1 MALTRFLNRLG
12 FEGDRADVI
21 QFWIAVVLQLVILF
35 FFVSALWDG
44 RWLLAFTA
52 AIVFTLTFMPS
63 VIEWQFGIYIPVEFI
78 LINTLFLF
86 ASFALGEVRA
96 FYLRIWWWDL
106 LLHGFS
112 AIIMGIV
119 GFLFVYVF
127 YSEKKIEMQPLF
139 IGLFSFSFAVSLGVL
154 WELFEFLM
162 DHFFGTNMMK
172 SGLDDTMTDLMM
184 DVAGAFV
191 ASMIGYWYVRGES
204 FFFVDRIVR
213 KLIKSQCPKEVK
225 SKKN

>member
-1 MALTRFLNRLG
+1 MALRRFLDKLG
-12 FEGDRADVI
+12 FKGDRADAI
-21 QFWIAVVLQLVILF
+21 QLWIAAILQLVILF
-35 FFVSALWDG
+35 FLISALWEG

-52 AIVFTLTFMPS
+52 AIVFVLTFMPS
-63 VIEWQFGIYIPVEFI
+63 VIKWRFGIYIPVEFI

-106 LLHGFS
+106 MLHGFS

-127 YSEKKIEMQPLF
+127 YAQKKIEMPPVY
-139 IGLFSFSFAVSLGVL
+139 ISLFSFSFAVSLGVV
-154 WELFEFLM
+154 WEIFEFLM

-184 DVAGAFV
+184 DVAGAFA
-191 ASMIGYWYVRGES
+191 ASMIGYWYVRGGS

-213 KLIKSQCPKEVK
+213 KLLHKQR
-225 SKKN
+225 

>member
-1 MALTRFLNRLG
+1 MVLRRLLDKLG
-12 FEGDRADVI
+12 FKGDRADAI
-21 QFWIAVVLQLVILF
+21 QLWIAVVLQVVILF
-35 FFVSALWDG
+35 FLVTALWEG

-52 AIVFTLTFMPS
+52 AIVFVLTFMPS
-63 VIEWQFGIYIPVEFI
+63 ILEWQFGIYIPVEFI

-106 LLHGFS
+106 MLHGFS

-119 GFLFVYVF
+119 GFLLVYVF
-127 YSEKKIEMQPLF
+127 YTEKKIEMPPF
-139 IGLFSFSFAVSLGVL
+139 YIALFSFSFAVSLGVL
-154 WELFEFLM
+154 WEVFEFLM

-184 DVAGAFV
+184 DVTGAFM
-191 ASMIGYWYVRGES
+191 AAAIGYWYVKGGS

-213 KLIKSQCPKEVK
+213 KLLHPRR
-225 SKKN
+225 